1 MFSKT
6 NINNLIF
13 GWEPCCE
20 RFEKKSWNILR
31 LSERSD
37 EDNGFNF
44 ELRSCEE
51 ENDGNGGVEIEETVI
66 SRLTKQSQ
74 KNEHYSK
81 NLFVLWI
88 QNV

>member
-1 MFSKT
+1 MIGLLWTF
-6 NINNLIF
+6 
-13 GWEPCCE
+13 W
-20 RFEKKSWNILR
+20 KKSWNILR

-37 EDNGFNF
+37 DDNGFNI

-51 ENDGNGGVEIEETVI
+51 ENVGNGGVEIEETVI